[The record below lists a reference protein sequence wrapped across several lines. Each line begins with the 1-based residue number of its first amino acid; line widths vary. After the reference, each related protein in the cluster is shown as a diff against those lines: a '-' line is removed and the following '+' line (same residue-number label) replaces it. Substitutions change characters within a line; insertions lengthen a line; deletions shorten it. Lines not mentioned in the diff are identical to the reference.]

1 MSDAR
6 ALRLKI
12 EKLVAGGDGLAF
24 HEGKAVF
31 VPLALPGETVEARVD
46 EARRDYAK
54 AELLEVV
61 EANPRRVEP
70 VCPIYAS
77 CGGCNLQHLDYP
89 AQVEAKA
96 LILAEAFRRTG
107 RMDLGALAVLP
118 SMPFGYRN
126 RLQLHVAPSGGLGF
140 MRRSGNEVVE
150 APSCPIAVD
159 SLRAWL
165 EERARS
171 AGATGPAQ
179 GRPSGS
185 ASPAARPGAAAT
197 GHAAAALDTL
207 SSGASRF
214 VVFGAGNEVWVEQGE
229 AELQVAGETIRFRV
243 EGFFQSN
250 LHLLELFVPRLF
262 EGLSGE
268 RAADLYCGVGL
279 FSRFLGRRFAH
290 LVCVERDAAAL
301 ELARHNVP
309 GSGHEFAPLAVEDWV
324 RTKSAGLRF
333 DCVLADPPRT
343 GLSAA
348 VRSWMIRARIPA
360 LLYLSCDPVTMAR
373 DIGELTRSGYVLKSL
388 EGLDFYPQTSHLES
402 FARLAWRG

>member
-6 ALRLKI
+6 AIRLKI

-24 HEGKAVF
+24 HEGRAVF
-31 VPLALPGETVEARVD
+31 VPLALPGETVEVRVD

-54 AELLEVV
+54 AELLGVLEPS
-61 EANPRRVEP
+61 PRRVQP
-70 VCPIYAS
+70 PCPIYAS

-96 LILAEAFRRTG
+96 RILEEAFRRTG
-107 RMDLGALAVLP
+107 RMDVGALVVLP
-118 SMPFGYRN
+118 SPPFGYRN
-126 RLQLHVAPSGGLGF
+126 RLQLHVAPGGGLGF

-150 APSCPIAVD
+150 APSCPIAAD
-159 SLRAWL
+159 SVRRWL
-165 EERARS
+165 EARALSGRS
-171 AGATGPAQ
+171 ASEAQ
-179 GRPSGS
+179 GFES
-185 ASPAARPGAAAT
+185 
-197 GHAAAALDTL
+197 
-207 SSGASRF
+207 SRF
-214 VVFGAGNEVWVEQGE
+214 VVFGSGEKVWVERGE
-229 AELQVAGETIRFRV
+229 AEVAVAGEPIRFRV

-250 LHLLELFVPRLF
+250 LQLLELFAPRLL

-268 RAADLYCGVGL
+268 VAADLYCGVGL

-290 LVCVERDAAAL
+290 LVCVEREAAAI
-301 ELARHNVP
+301 ELARRNVP
-309 GSGHEFAPLAVEDWV
+309 GSGREFAALGVEDWV
-324 RTKSAGLRF
+324 RGRSAEGRF

-343 GLSAA
+343 GLSAS

-360 LLYLSCDPVTMAR
+360 LRYLSCDPVTMAR
-373 DIGELTRSGYVLKSL
+373 DIGELTRSGYVLESL